1 MEILSS
7 NLPPSTVLIRL
18 DRLLYNLASKGQAS
32 RVLAQAILE
41 EVMDKAKRTIKSSGK
56 VGTLAPGKAR
66 SAVKAVSSRRTV
78 KVSRSK

>member
-18 DRLLYNLASKGQAS
+18 DRLLYNLASKGQVS

-41 EVMDKAKRTIKSSGK
+41 EVMGKTRRTIKSSGK